1 MRLPEAKTVHLLAKP
16 TVTRSANVELDAVV
30 SAFES
35 AGVAVEMVRASTAAG
50 AERAAKECVA
60 AGAERLIAAGGDG
73 VVHLAVQAVAETDV
87 GLGIVPM
94 GTGNDFAGAMNLDFD
109 TVRAVERA
117 LGPARPVDLMRV
129 GERWA
134 ASIATIGFAAEVN
147 ERANNMRWPRGP
159 QRYSV
164 ATMAALP
171 GLAAEPYDFELDGDP
186 MRLDAVLVTVAN
198 TSDFGGGM
206 RISPGADPNDGI
218 LDLTVV
224 GNAGRVELLRFFR
237 NVYDG
242 SHLQHD
248 KVTTFRAR
256 KVRLCTPG
264 IAVWA
269 DGEPI
274 ATSPVDVSV
283 VPGALR
289 LAY

>member
-1 MRLPEAKTVHLLAKP
+1 MRPPEVRTVHLLAKP
-16 TVTRSANVELDAVV
+16 TVTKAANAELDAVV
-30 SAFES
+30 EAFES
-35 AGVAVEMVRASTAAG
+35 AGVSVELVRASTAAA
-50 AERAAKECVA
+50 AERAAKDCVA
-60 AGAERLIAAGGDG
+60 AGSERLIAAGGDG
-73 VVHLAVQAVAETDV
+73 VVHLAVQAVAGSEV
-87 GLGIVPM
+87 ALGIVPM

-109 TVRAVERA
+109 VSRAVERA

-134 ASIATIGFAAEVN
+134 ASIATVGFAADVN

-159 QRYSV
+159 QRYTV
-164 ATMAALP
+164 ATIAALP
-171 GLAAEPYDFELDGDP
+171 GLTAEPYDVELDGEP

-224 GNAGRVELLRFFR
+224 GTAGRIELLRFFR

-242 SHLQHD
+242 SHLQHR
-248 KVTTFRAR
+248 KVTTLRAR
-256 KVRLCTPG
+256 QVRLCTPG
-264 IAVWA
+264 ITVWA
-269 DGEPI
+269 DGEPV
-274 ATSPVDVSV
+274 ATSPVDISA

>member
-35 AGVAVEMVRASTAAG
+35 AGVAVEMVRASTAAA
-50 AERAAKECVA
+50 AERAAKDCVA
-60 AGAERLIAAGGDG
+60 SGAERLIAAGGDG
-73 VVHLAVQAVAETDV
+73 VVHLAVQAVAETAV

-94 GTGNDFAGAMNLDFD
+94 GTGNDFAGAMGIPFD
-109 TVRAVERA
+109 VEGAVRRA
-117 LGPARPVDLMRV
+117 LGPTTAIDLLQV

-134 ASIATIGFAAEVN
+134 ASIATVGFAAEVN

-159 QRYSV
+159 QRYTV
-164 ATMAALP
+164 ATVAALP
-171 GLAAEPYDFELDGDP
+171 GLSAEPYDFEFDGES
-186 MRLDAVLVTVAN
+186 MRLDAVLVTMAN

-224 GNAGRVELLRFFR
+224 GNASRIELLRFFR

-242 SHLQHD
+242 SHLQHP

-256 KVRLCTPG
+256 QVRLCTPG
-264 IAVWA
+264 ITVWA

-283 VPGALR
+283 VPSALR